1 MAQVRVIVWGNGRL
15 GIHVRPRRGV
25 LHMPYKY
32 SARNKRID
40 LKSENVHPIPLEMIE
55 GRIKNAYT

>member
-1 MAQVRVIVWGNGRL
+1 
-15 GIHVRPRRGV
+15 
-25 LHMPYKY
+25 MPYKY